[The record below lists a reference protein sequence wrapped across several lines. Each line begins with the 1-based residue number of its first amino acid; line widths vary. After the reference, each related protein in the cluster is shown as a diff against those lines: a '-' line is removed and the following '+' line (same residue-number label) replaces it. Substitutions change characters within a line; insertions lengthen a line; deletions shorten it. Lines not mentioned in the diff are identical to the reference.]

1 MLALGGVGACRR
13 ARHCMQIFSCVI
25 KRRGLVASQV
35 RFSNILVRTLSLAF
49 FCCACMAAPAQA
61 ASIFGAVD
69 PFGTDRKV
77 APAPNQRWIPDG
89 ALPQVPPPTT
99 AQPLP
104 GELNKPLS
112 LAELTEIA
120 LGLNPRTRQAWM
132 QARVE
137 AAQSGVDHAGDFPQ
151 ITGLISDRISRPIS
165 ATSGFPNTTLI
176 DSRGNSATLAAGG
189 RPYSILTQYGPSI
202 SLSYVLFDFGKR
214 AADKEATGYRLLA
227 ANLAQNRV
235 LQDVAFQVEQAYYR
249 VLGFEQ
255 LVHATRESLKNFQ
268 TALDAAQRRR
278 DSGLATVADVYRSE
292 TQVGQS
298 QLVLS
303 RNEGELSK
311 ARGLLAATVGLP
323 VNFSLQLQPMTAQ
336 PPVTEITQSMDDLL
350 KEAKANR
357 PDLVAAEARA
367 RAAQATARA
376 ESRAGLPSLQFVSQY
391 GRQIYTNTL
400 TAQDAYSF
408 GLNLNIPIFSGFGD
422 TYRVRRR
429 EEEAK
434 IAETVRDQIYT
445 QTEQDVWQAYFD
457 LQTAA
462 TSISSSENLV
472 KSASQ
477 SAEAA
482 VARYQGG
489 VGNLLDLITAQLDDT
504 NAKVQQIQSQL
515 DWYQAL
521 ARLNFAL
528 GASDGKMAGSKRQ

>member
-1 MLALGGVGACRR
+1 MNDLFWCYSPVAGLRQSCKFRCQLLKVALFCVGFAGMPV
-13 ARHCMQIFSCVI
+13 H
-25 KRRGLVASQV
+25 G
-35 RFSNILVRTLSLAF
+35 
-49 FCCACMAAPAQA
+49 
-61 ASIFGAVD
+61 ASIFGEID
-69 PFGTDRKV
+69 PFGAGKKV
-77 APAPNQRWIPDG
+77 SPAPNQRWVPDA
-89 ALPQVPPPTT
+89 ALPQVT
-99 AQPLP
+99 APSNAQSLP
-104 GELNKPLS
+104 AELNQPLS
-112 LAELTEIA
+112 LAQLTEIA
-120 LGLNPRTRQAWM
+120 LAQNVRTRQAWL

-137 AAQSGVDHAGDFPQ
+137 AAQSGIDRAGDFPQ
-151 ITGLISDRISRPIS
+151 INGLISDRISRPTS
-165 ATSGFPNTTLI
+165 GTSGFPNTTLV
-176 DSRGNSATLAAGG
+176 DDKGNSATLAAGG
-189 RPYSILTQYGPSI
+189 RPYSILTVYGPTLN
-202 SLSYVLFDFGKR
+202 LSYVLYDFGKR

-255 LVHATRESLKNFQ
+255 LVRATRESLKNFQ

-278 DSGLATVADVYRSE
+278 ESGLATVADVYRSE

-311 ARGLLAATVGLP
+311 ARGLLAVTVGLP
-323 VNFSLQLQPMTAQ
+323 VNFPLQLQPMTTQ
-336 PPVTEITQSMDDLL
+336 PAVTEITQSMGDLL
-350 KEAKANR
+350 TVAKANR

-367 RAAQATARA
+367 RAARATAKA
-376 ESRAGLPSLQFVSQY
+376 ESRAGLPTLQFNSQY

-400 TAQDAYSF
+400 TSQDTYTFA
-408 GLNLNIPIFSGFGD
+408 LNLNVPIFSGFAD

-434 IAETVRDQIYT
+434 IAETARDQIYT

-457 LQTAA
+457 LQTAV

-477 SAEAA
+477 SADAA
-482 VARYQGG
+482 VARYKGG
-489 VGNLLDLITAQLDDT
+489 VGSLLDLITAQLDDT

-528 GASDGKMAGSKRQ
+528 GASDGAAVGSKRQ

>member
-1 MLALGGVGACRR
+1 MVKHQLFMPALAAAVNIFVRRVVVGSVCFACTIAPMVAR
-13 ARHCMQIFSCVI
+13 ADA
-25 KRRGLVASQV
+25 L
-35 RFSNILVRTLSLAF
+35 
-49 FCCACMAAPAQA
+49 
-61 ASIFGAVD
+61 FGMVD
-69 PFGTDRKV
+69 PFATDRKV
-77 APAPNQRWIPDG
+77 SPAPNQRWIPEQP
-89 ALPQVPPPTT
+89 LPQVSPPISM
-99 AQPLP
+99 QSLP
-104 GELNKPLS
+104 AELNRPLS

-120 LGLNPRTRQAWM
+120 LSLNVRTRQAWL

-137 AAQSGVDHAGDFPQ
+137 AAQSGIDHAGDFPQ
-151 ITGLISDRISRPIS
+151 INGLISDRIARTVSG
-165 ATSGFPNTTLI
+165 TSGLQGGSII
-176 DSRGNSATLAAGG
+176 DQRGNAASVAQGG
-189 RPYSILTQYGPSI
+189 RPYSVFTTYGPTL

-227 ANLAQNRV
+227 ANLAQNRA

-255 LVHATRESLKNFQ
+255 LVRATRESLKNFQ
-268 TALDAAQRRR
+268 TALDATQRRH
-278 DSGLATVADVYRSE
+278 DSGLATIADVYRSE
-292 TQVGQS
+292 TQVGQA

-323 VNFSLQLQPMTAQ
+323 VNFALQLQPMSGQ
-336 PPVTEITQSMDDLL
+336 LPVAEIDQSMADLL
-350 KEAKANR
+350 TDAKANR

-367 RAAQATARA
+367 RAARATARA
-376 ESRAGLPSLQFVSQY
+376 ETRLGLPTLTFVSQY
-391 GRQIYTNTL
+391 ARQIYTSAL
-400 TAQDAYSF
+400 SAQDAYVF

-434 IAETVRDQIYT
+434 VADAARDLVYT

-462 TSISSSENLV
+462 TSLSSTANLV

-477 SAEAA
+477 SADAA
-482 VARYQGG
+482 VARYKGG
-489 VGNLLDLITAQLDDT
+489 VGSLLDLITAQLDDT
-504 NAKVQQIQSQL
+504 NAKVQEIQSRL

-528 GASDGKMAGSKRQ
+528 GASDGKTVRSKP